1 MSQLAER
8 MPTPRECIQALEN
21 EMLKMPQVEII
32 PRHYFIGG
40 LCAREITIPAGTL
53 LTGKIHLE
61 DHLNF
66 VSGDIS
72 VETDEGMTRLT
83 GVQIAVPSKKGI
95 KRAGYAHADTIWT
108 TVHATPAK
116 TPEEAE
122 MLLVV
127 DSFEKYLEVQKC
139 LG

>member
-1 MSQLAER
+1 MELTVEQRRASIEGLEHHLLQL
-8 MPTPRECIQALEN
+8 
-21 EMLKMPQVEII
+21 PQITIE
-32 PRHYFIGG
+32 PKHYFIGG
-40 LCAREITIPAGTL
+40 LCAREIVIPAGVC

-66 VSGDIS
+66 VTGDIS

-95 KRAGYAHADTIWT
+95 KRAGYTHTQTIWT
-108 TVHATPAK
+108 TVHATSAT

-122 MLLVV
+122 RLLIVG
-127 DSFEKYLEVQKC
+127 SYEKYLEVQKC